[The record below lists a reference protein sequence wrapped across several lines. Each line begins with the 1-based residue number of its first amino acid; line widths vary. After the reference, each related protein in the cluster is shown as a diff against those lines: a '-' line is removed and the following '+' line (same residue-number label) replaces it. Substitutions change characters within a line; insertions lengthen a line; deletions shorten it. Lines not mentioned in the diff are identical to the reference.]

1 MAWENVNRKGPQGS
15 SIGLLEYLSQSNNN
29 SDCVDPELRFKFLD
43 DLSVLEVVNLLTVGI
58 SSYNIR
64 MHVPSDIPSNNGFIP
79 SENLHT
85 KNYIENINQW
95 TKKQK
100 MRLNFAKSKLM
111 IFNPSRKYQFTT
123 RLEINGQ
130 NLEVI
135 EKTRLLGT
143 ILTNDLKWE
152 ENTRSIVQKAKC

>member
-100 MRLNFAKSKLM
+100 M
-111 IFNPSRKYQFTT
+111 
-123 RLEINGQ
+123 
-130 NLEVI
+130 
-135 EKTRLLGT
+135 
-143 ILTNDLKWE
+143 
-152 ENTRSIVQKAKC
+152 